1 VSVIYHKIWSDL
13 WHHKARTLQVVLIVA
28 MGALAIGVIFGAK
41 ELFAEAITDSWRGAV
56 PPTIQLA
63 VSPTVDDD
71 DLVAIENI
79 EGVAEAEGR
88 MTGTLEWRLDPTHE
102 WQPGGLN
109 ARDDYADQKLATL
122 DLVAGEWPRKDSF
135 AVEVG
140 ADSYF
145 GVQVGDQVHLR
156 INDREQ
162 LVKVA
167 GYVSNTLAQSPGA
180 GGDLQFYTT
189 RERFEELT
197 GQAGFN
203 LVHAAGPVYD
213 ELLVAETA
221 DRIEDYLEK
230 EDIEVRGAALPYGDR
245 TADPNAHFVQPML
258 DGVFLLMNVVG
269 GLIVVLGLFLIYN
282 TINAVVKEQI
292 NQIGVMKAVGGRIGQ
307 ILWAYLATVLVYGML
322 AAVIAV
328 PLGAIAAHLLA
339 VSMLGILNIDGSAFA
354 IARPAVLAQVAVAL
368 LSPLVAS
375 LIPILSG
382 VGITVREAIST
393 YGLDG
398 TAGLIDRLV
407 AKAQG
412 LPYTLL
418 LTIGNTFRNKKR
430 VSFTLI
436 TLVGGGVVFMM
447 VIGVSDSTNHTFTD
461 EVSSVHKYD
470 VTLRFEE
477 PERIGRV
484 DRMALEQPGVTAVE
498 MWAVNQATIRP
509 ASQAQATSHDDGA
522 MVFGVPVPTTMYAP
536 QLRAGRWLQP
546 ADTHAVVL
554 SEALAEEIEVGLD
567 DWVAFDHGSGRESN
581 WHVVG
586 LVFDPLTTESAH
598 VSRDSLAGEIGG
610 VNKANSIWV
619 RVEPRDPET
628 AQAVARDL
636 RQLYTSRNIS
646 VAARTAFD
654 EPTRAEIG
662 QQMLFGYNIIVVIL
676 AVLAGLMALV
686 GGIGLSGVL
695 SLSVLERRREI
706 GVMRAIGASSAKIA
720 RIFMGEGLTLGILS
734 WLVAL
739 PLSVPAAFW
748 LTQALGSVFE
758 NEIVY
763 RFSPW
768 GAFYWL
774 AFVIALALGA
784 SWFPARS
791 AVRVSVRESLAY

>member
-1 VSVIYHKIWSDL
+1 
-13 WHHKARTLQVVLIVA
+13 

-63 VSPTVDDD
+63 VNPPVDDD

-109 ARDDYADQKLATL
+109 ARNDYADQKLATL
-122 DLVAGEWPRKDSF
+122 ELVAGEWPRKDNF

-145 GVQVGDQVHLR
+145 GVQVGDQVYLR

-162 LVKVA
+162 LFKVA
-167 GYVSNTLAQSPGA
+167 GYVSNPLAQSPGA

-197 GQAGFN
+197 GQTGFN

-221 DRIEDYLEK
+221 DRVEDYLEK

-307 ILWAYLATVLVYGML
+307 ILWAYLATVLVYGVL

-328 PLGAIAAHLLA
+328 PLGAISAYLLA
-339 VSMLGILNIDGSAFA
+339 VSMLGILNIDVGAFA
-354 IARPAVLAQVAVAL
+354 VATPAVLAQVTVAL

-375 LIPILSG
+375 LVPILGG
-382 VGITVREAIST
+382 VAITVREAIST

-407 AKAQG
+407 AKVQG

-418 LTIGNTFRNKKR
+418 LAIGNTFRNKKR
-430 VSFTLI
+430 VLFTLI

-477 PERIGRV
+477 PVRIGRV

-509 ASQAQATSHDDGA
+509 ASQAQATSDDDGA

-546 ADTHAVVL
+546 GDAHAVVL
-554 SEALAEEIEVGLD
+554 SEALADEIQVSLD
-567 DWVAFDHGSGRESN
+567 DWVTFDHGLGREST
-581 WHVVG
+581 WQVVG

-598 VSRDSLAGEIGG
+598 VSLDSLAEEIGG
-610 VNKANSIWV
+610 VNKANTIWV
-619 RVEPRDPET
+619 RIEPRDPET

-774 AFVIALALGA
+774 AIVIALALGA